1 MAYCRDVD
9 PEPQIRA
16 SWTKLTLG
24 TLKREPPEAS
34 RPVLD
39 ALADERAQLRELGIT
54 AWARVELHL
63 AVGEA
68 MEELLGPSRARKVH
82 RQVLLRALDSVL
94 LKPIAKGSVRLHGP
108 SPAAMLRRAPG
119 VHRLIS
125 RECGKLEVTRI
136 EEGAVD
142 VVLTDLPVVLRTRR
156 SFLVSYEATCEAI
169 LENLGISGTVRRH
182 DPMLASIGESR
193 IEVRWSPARDT

>member
-1 MAYCRDVD
+1 MASSAQVD

-34 RPVLD
+34 RPVLE
-39 ALADERAQLRELGIT
+39 ALTEERAQLRELGIT
-54 AWARVELHL
+54 AWAPVELHL

-68 MEELLGPSRARKVH
+68 MERELGPSRARRIH
-82 RQVLLRALDSVL
+82 RHVLLRALDSVL
-94 LKPIAKGSVRLHGP
+94 LKPIARGSVRLHGP
-108 SPAAMLRRAPG
+108 SPAAMLRLAPK

-125 RECGKLEVTRI
+125 RECGDLEVTRL

-142 VVLTDLPVVLRTRR
+142 VVLTDLPLVLRTRR

-169 LENLGISGTVRRH
+169 LENLEVEGTVTRSDH
-182 DPMLASIGESR
+182 MLASIGETR
-193 IEVRWSPARDT
+193 IEVRW